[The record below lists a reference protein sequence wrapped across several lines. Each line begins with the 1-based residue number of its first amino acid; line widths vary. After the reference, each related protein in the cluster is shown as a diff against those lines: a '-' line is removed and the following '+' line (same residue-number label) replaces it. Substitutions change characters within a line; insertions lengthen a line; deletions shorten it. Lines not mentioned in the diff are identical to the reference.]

1 MKDARLVERAL
12 RESWPVPQALRKP
25 LIQRLANIVQDPK
38 ASPREAVAAARA
50 LLAASRINLESTAV
64 AGKLREIEEIA
75 ARLDELEKKV
85 DELEQD
91 QASSG
96 ASRGPAWTWNGRA

>member
-12 RESWPVPQALRKP
+12 RERWPVPQALRRP
-25 LIQRLANIVQDPK
+25 LVERLGKIVQDPK

-64 AGKLREIEEIA
+64 AAKLRETEEIGA
-75 ARLDELEKKV
+75 LLAELERKV
-85 DELEQD
+85 HELEQD
-91 QASSG
+91 QTTPG
-96 ASRGPAWTWNGRA
+96 QPRNPARNGRA

>member
-12 RESWPVPQALRKP
+12 RESWPVPQALRRP
-25 LIQRLANIVQDPK
+25 LVERLGKIVQDPK

-50 LLAASRINLESTAV
+50 LLAASRINLERLGVV
-64 AGKLREIEEIA
+64 ARVGEIEEIA
-75 ARLDELEKKV
+75 ARLDELEAKLG
-85 DELEQD
+85 ELEQD

-96 ASRGPAWTWNGRA
+96 ASCESAWTWNGRA